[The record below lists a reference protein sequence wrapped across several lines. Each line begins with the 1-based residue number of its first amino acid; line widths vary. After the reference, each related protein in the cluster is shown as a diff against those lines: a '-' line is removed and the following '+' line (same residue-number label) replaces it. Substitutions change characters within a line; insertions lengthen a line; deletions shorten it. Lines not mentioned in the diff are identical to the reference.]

1 MHCHKSE
8 AGFVKLP
15 VPVQLA
21 LLLLLSKLVKAH
33 RFAELW
39 SSLTPVAAS
48 SWTALADLTPPPAI
62 MLIRPAA
69 CFTNSDNTEVP
80 CTCKHTATMTPWVAA
95 VVQPCATAA
104 ACHTPGPAGVALPND
119 LTSAA
124 VRHPPDVSTRVM
136 PRDMIPSSA

>member
-1 MHCHKSE
+1 MHCHKSD
-8 AGFVKLP
+8 AGIVKLP

-21 LLLLLSKLVKAH
+21 LLLLLLLLMLIDAH

-48 SWTALADLTPPPAI
+48 SWAALADLTPPPAI

-80 CTCKHTATMTPWVAA
+80 CTCKHTATMTPCVAA
-95 VVQPCATAA
+95 AIQLCAAAA
-104 ACHTPGPAGVALPND
+104 ACHAQDSWRGPA
-119 LTSAA
+119 
-124 VRHPPDVSTRVM
+124 H
-136 PRDMIPSSA
+136 